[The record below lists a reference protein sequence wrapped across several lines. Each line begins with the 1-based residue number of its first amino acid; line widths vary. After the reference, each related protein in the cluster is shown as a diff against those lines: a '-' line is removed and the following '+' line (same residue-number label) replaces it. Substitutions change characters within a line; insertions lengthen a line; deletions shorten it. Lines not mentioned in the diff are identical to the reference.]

1 MYQLYRIAN
10 TRSGR
15 SYIGMTKVGYKRRFV
30 QHLSAAKRGVK
41 SPLYD
46 AIRSYGKD
54 LFVVELI
61 EEVDTKQECCEKEIA
76 LISAEQNLYNLA
88 SGGEGGFVISNV
100 EEWKQKL
107 REKRKGRRPALGM
120 KHTDENKKFF
130 SECSKRRKLLYD
142 VALPD
147 TFKEANTLYGISKT
161 HYYRLVKRAKASDLS

>member
-1 MYQLYRIAN
+1 MYQLYRIVN
-10 TRSGR
+10 TKSGR
-15 SYIGMTKVGYKRRFV
+15 SYIGMTKVGYKRRFT

-46 AIRSYGKD
+46 AIRKYGSSA
-54 LFVVELI
+54 FITQLI

-76 LISAEQNLYNLA
+76 LIAAEQNLYNLA
-88 SGGEGGFVISNV
+88 SGGEGGFTISNV

-120 KHTDENKKFF
+120 KHTEENKRFF
-130 SECSKRRKLLYD
+130 SECAKRRKLLYD
-142 VALPD
+142 VALPG
-147 TFKEANTLYGISKT
+147 TFKEAHALYGISKT